1 MFLLYIRKIHISGQ
15 KKGDILQAYIQGK
28 SEQGIKEKKGS
39 YIAIYIYRKYPY
51 RENTVFL
58 YIYRNTLWGNPKK
71 KKCLFPIYKKKKHC
85 FSYIGKFWANP
96 NKKIRRYSIYIGK
109 Q

>member
-1 MFLLYIRKIHISGQ
+1 MFLLCIRKIHISGQ

-39 YIAIYIYRKYPY
+39 YIAIYIGNIPIEKIQC
-51 RENTVFL
+51 F

-96 NKKIRRYSIYIGK
+96 NKK
-109 Q
+109 